1 MTLTDLLESVRRV
14 EVHTNR
20 HLNASADGARLCEPQ
35 PSRFADSRKSFERVL
50 LGEAAAGRRP
60 ALRAGARASA
70 RFTIRKP
77 AASNP
82 IIRLTSSRTLKR
94 RERRAPV
101 RSVPVCRNSNPIE
114 FDGVGN
120 CGEFA
125 IIKSQADEPN
135 RFFNSLEFDGIRKAY
150 QPVKAQLSHEPT
162 KKNRH

>member
-1 MTLTDLLESVRRV
+1 MTLTELLASVRRV
-14 EVHTNR
+14 EVRTNR
-20 HLNASADGARLCEPQ
+20 LVNASVDE
-35 PSRFADSRKSFERVL
+35 
-50 LGEAAAGRRP
+50 
-60 ALRAGARASA
+60 ARASA

-135 RFFNSLEFDGIRKAY
+135 RFFNSLEFDGIKKAY
-150 QPVKAQLSHEPT
+150 QPVNAQLSHEPT